1 MRLIDADDLEKRF
14 GYLATVG
21 NDLVH
26 KVTEEEKGVRTAFRL
41 SKYETH
47 VAPTIDTG
55 SLRTHGKWY
64 DKTPIIWHGISNI
77 PVVQCSECEITFC
90 DIINNHHYMYRYC
103 PHCGARMDK
112 EGNNDTE

>member
-41 SKYETH
+41 AKYETH
-47 VAPTIDTG
+47 VAPTI
-55 SLRTHGKWY
+55 
-64 DKTPIIWHGISNI
+64 
-77 PVVQCSECEITFC
+77 
-90 DIINNHHYMYRYC
+90 
-103 PHCGARMDK
+103 A
-112 EGNNDTE
+112 TENPQP